1 MLAAI
6 YKGKKNIKV
15 RDIPKPEID
24 DNEVLLKVKACSIC
38 GTDRKIY
45 EYGHFKIKENNEY
58 VLGHEISGVI
68 EEVGKKV
75 DYYKKGMRIAL
86 APNVGC
92 GFCEVCRK
100 GLEQLCSEYNAF
112 GISWPG
118 GFAEYVKIPE
128 IAVKHGNLVEIPES
142 LSYEEAA
149 IIEPLSCCYNAYES
163 LNIRPGESLL
173 IFGAGPMGILHL
185 ILNKHLGI
193 GMTIVTDVDEKR
205 LKLGQGFGADY
216 LVKSDSGIKKT
227 IMSLTKGIGV
237 DNIITAASVP
247 EIQEEALELVAI
259 NGKINFFAGLPAGK
273 EEIKINSNVIH
284 YKQLRITGT
293 TGASLKQFRQT
304 VKLSQGVGC
313 NLKRMITKKI
323 GIEEL
328 STIFEDIS
336 VFNNNMKIVVSFV
349 K

>member
-1 MLAAI
+1 MLASI
-6 YKGKKNIKV
+6 YKGRKNIEIK
-15 RDIPKPEID
+15 DIPKPEIG

-45 EYGHFKIKENNEY
+45 EYGHFKIKEKNEQI
-58 VLGHEISGVI
+58 LGHEISGVI

-75 DYYKKGMRIAL
+75 DYYEKGMRIAL

-100 GLEQLCSEYNAF
+100 GLEQLCLDYSAF

-128 IAVKHGNLVEIPES
+128 IAVKHGNLVEIPPS

-149 IIEPLSCCYNAYES
+149 LVEPLSCCYNAYES
-163 LNIRPGESLL
+163 LNVRPGESLL

-193 GMTIVTDVDEKR
+193 GMTIMVDIDEKR
-205 LKLGQGFGADY
+205 LELSQGFGADH
-216 LVKSDSGIKKT
+216 LIKSDSEIKET
-227 IMSLTKGIGV
+227 IMSLTNGIGV

-259 NGKINFFAGLPAGK
+259 NGKINFFAGLPVGK
-273 EEIKINSNVIH
+273 EEIKLNSNIIH
-284 YKQLRITGT
+284 YKQLKITGT
-293 TGASLKQFRQT
+293 TGASLKQFKQT
-304 VKLSQGVGC
+304 VKISQNAGC
-313 NLKRMITKKI
+313 NLKKIITKKI
-323 GIEEL
+323 GIKEL
-328 STIFEDIS
+328 STIFEDIL
-336 VFNNNMKIVVSFV
+336 VFNNNMKIIVSFER
-349 K
+349 